1 MNLSSFKIPFSEGLT
16 FKGRNKNLKGCED
29 MPLNSG
35 TEENWSK
42 SLEKTFSVYR
52 NSTEEHMRM
61 TAGVFAL

>member
-1 MNLSSFKIPFSEGLT
+1 
-16 FKGRNKNLKGCED
+16 

-61 TAGVFAL
+61 TAGVIALKLQLQKKISPQIITKVNSTKY